1 MTGVYMNLKI
11 TSLLLWIGIIMA
23 TLNVLVGVAVTGSAG
38 IMLYRL
44 IQFVGVFITGW
55 ALLSFGFAKQ
65 LLPVQRTVALF
76 FAAVLLV
83 GLFGVAVTFNFNIT

>member
-23 TLNVLVGVAVTGSAG
+23 TLNILVGVAITGSAG

>member
-23 TLNVLVGVAVTGSAG
+23 TLNILVGVAVTGSAG